1 MDRGRHVTGNR
12 DGLVPRSY
20 FVVWVRDSIASAESA
35 PLLFCDPRGVEVR
48 MSSGEDCDLQIDVG
62 KVEENPKKKE
72 KKQQR
77 GSVSREEGGG
87 GGGQGDVWKPGDLV
101 WAKVSGFNHW
111 PGKVSRQ
118 GSP

>member
-1 MDRGRHVTGNR
+1 
-12 DGLVPRSY
+12 
-20 FVVWVRDSIASAESA
+20 
-35 PLLFCDPRGVEVR
+35 

-77 GSVSREEGGG
+77 GSASKEGGR
-87 GGGQGDVWKPGDLV
+87 GGQGEGWKPGDLV

-111 PGKVSRQ
+111 PGKVGPRN
-118 GSP
+118 SPKWWPTVLFPDHSYLHPQEKVVWRY

>member
-1 MDRGRHVTGNR
+1 
-12 DGLVPRSY
+12 
-20 FVVWVRDSIASAESA
+20 
-35 PLLFCDPRGVEVR
+35 

-77 GSVSREEGGG
+77 GSGSGEGGG
-87 GGGQGDVWKPGDLV
+87 EVQGDAWKPGDLV

-111 PGKVSRQ
+111 PGKVGCQ
-118 GSP
+118 DSP

>member
-1 MDRGRHVTGNR
+1 
-12 DGLVPRSY
+12 
-20 FVVWVRDSIASAESA
+20 
-35 PLLFCDPRGVEVR
+35 

-77 GSVSREEGGG
+77 GSGSKEG
-87 GGGQGDVWKPGDLV
+87 GGGQGEGWKPGDLV

-111 PGKVSRQ
+111 PGKVGPRN
-118 GSP
+118 SPQWWPTVSLPDHSYFHPQEKVVWWY